1 MQVGE
6 TMSKKRKLITSAIF
20 SAVLSLVVAFVF
32 CVTDVFSVRQ
42 QTKVQPFF
50 DAEIIA
56 VNENEQNYASLFKNF
71 DKLEIEQEDE
81 TQRVVSSVMTMYGSN
96 LDNIQYTST
105 GQDEEVIITGQ
116 TVINKI
122 TNEGQVDLTFDF
134 GDFQEY
140 INASSNLYYD
150 EEGNLQGTVLFDGQE
165 YDVQEVL
172 AMMSTDG
179 VQECWFWLLIKIVIV
194 VVQVAVVAHTAYN
207 LYQYLTMEEVTV
219 EGVLS
224 IVCEGLV
231 MSALGGLA
239 GVVAKYAVK
248 TGKSL
253 FKAGKTKSKA
263 KTENGKILTGLKG
276 DISFDACIDTV
287 KSGKRHIDISAE
299 SHYCNKKDYANDKS
313 SIEAYYLTQYKKAG
327 YSFRGGNGDK
337 DLTIHHIVEQSQAP
351 KKFANADIQTDLNT
365 VAISPKLHQ
374 LISDFYNTGPSKNAD
389 LLNKLFPGKF
399 DLKAGGKLRN
409 QIYNMSYED
418 QYEVGTRIL
427 EHFLGQAT
435 VDKEKTCLR
444 VSKIK

>member
-1 MQVGE
+1 MENKDGFQF
-6 TMSKKRKLITSAIF
+6 TYSA
-20 SAVLSLVVAFVF
+20 
-32 CVTDVFSVRQ
+32 
-42 QTKVQPFF
+42 
-50 DAEIIA
+50 
-56 VNENEQNYASLFKNF
+56 
-71 DKLEIEQEDE
+71 IEQEEIKAIRDKYSQPKQE
-81 TQRVVSSVMTMYGSN
+81 EDKMTKLRRLDASVTRKATVASLVLGIIGSLILGTGMSFAMT
-96 LDNIQYTST
+96 DI
-105 GQDEEVIITGQ
+105 
-116 TVINKI
+116 
-122 TNEGQVDLTFDF
+122 
-134 GDFQEY
+134 
-140 INASSNLYYD
+140 
-150 EEGNLQGTVLFDGQE
+150 
-165 YDVQEVL
+165 
-172 AMMSTDG
+172 
-179 VQECWFWLLIKIVIV
+179 
-194 VVQVAVVAHTAYN
+194 
-207 LYQYLTMEEVTV
+207 
-219 EGVLS
+219 
-224 IVCEGLV
+224 
-231 MSALGGLA
+231 
-239 GVVAKYAVK
+239 
-248 TGKSL
+248 GK
-253 FKAGKTKSKA
+253 A
-263 KTENGKILTGLKG
+263 IGLKG

-374 LISDFYNTGPSKNAD
+374 LISDVYNTGPSKNAD

-427 EHFLGQAT
+427 EHFLSQAT